1 MEAGAVMTIRD
12 RERELILATLN
23 QYGGSRRKV
32 AKALRIG
39 RDLLTKKLA
48 QYAAAGFSVPQEP
61 TSNAN
66 RYRRARSP
74 GAES

>member
-1 MEAGAVMTIRD
+1 MTIRD
-12 RERELILATLN
+12 RERELILGTLN

-39 RDLLTKKLA
+39 RELLMKKLA
-48 QYAAAGFSVPQEP
+48 QYAAAGFSVPPEP
-61 TSNAN
+61 TSTAN

>member
-1 MEAGAVMTIRD
+1 MTIRD

-32 AKALRIG
+32 MKVLRIG
-39 RDLLTKKLA
+39 RQLLSKKLA
-48 QYAAAGFSVPQEP
+48 QYAAAGFSVAPEP
-61 TSNAN
+61 SSNAN
-66 RYRRARSP
+66 QYRSARSP

>member
-1 MEAGAVMTIRD
+1 MTEVSTIRE

-39 RDLLTKKLA
+39 RQLLTKKLA
-48 QYAAAGFSVPQEP
+48 QYAAAGFSVPPEP

-66 RYRRARSP
+66 QYRRARSP
-74 GAES
+74 GAESP

>member
-1 MEAGAVMTIRD
+1 MTEVSTIRD

-39 RDLLTKKLA
+39 RELLMKKLA
-48 QYAAAGFSVPQEP
+48 QYAAAGFSVPPEP
-61 TSNAN
+61 TSTAN
-66 RYRRARSP
+66 RYRRARTP

>member
-1 MEAGAVMTIRD
+1 MTEVSTIRE

-32 AKALRIG
+32 TKALRIG
-39 RDLLTKKLA
+39 RQLLTKKLA
-48 QYAAAGFSVPQEP
+48 QYAAAGFSVPPEP
-61 TSNAN
+61 TSTAN
-66 RYRRARSP
+66 RYRRARTP